1 MNKKIKVNTVYEVN
15 EENGLNIF
23 DTLQEAEKYL
33 ANDTIFK
40 HLIDL
45 IEDQQIYQCTSV
57 RELIDQLLE
66 NLKFNNAFCRLLDKH
81 REEQDSL

>member
-1 MNKKIKVNTVYEVN
+1 MNKKIKVNTVQEIN
-15 EENGLNIF
+15 DENGLNIF